1 MSTFFLSLSIFVRY
15 VELNTKFSGGY
26 KRYSLTLP
34 KYLHNKPRPFL
45 NHCEKRIKHA
55 SEVQSKHI
63 REEEGGNFKV
73 QSQTDE
79 VWYDLSF
86 GSENIM
92 PRCTRPDFCHTGL
105 LCKHFFAI
113 FDLYP
118 MWQWDAL
125 PEKFR
130 QNPHISLDWEH
141 VFVDANKYKATD
153 ESTEEGN
160 NGIGENLKRDLQ
172 GQRTGIPRQRARN
185 PEDPIR
191 QEAMVCREKL
201 KELTSITYNIENLNG
216 LKELNTSLELLVN
229 KFKKCQTI
237 DEKENFPQTLL
248 NKQVKSNGKS
258 S

>member
-1 MSTFFLSLSIFVRY
+1 MITVVTEEYFPDKYRRY

-45 NHCEKRIKHA
+45 NHCEKQIKHA

-86 GSENIM
+86 GSENII
-92 PRCTRPDFCHTGL
+92 PRCTCPDFCHTGL

-130 QNPHISLDWEH
+130 QNPHISLD
-141 VFVDANKYKATD
+141 
-153 ESTEEGN
+153 
-160 NGIGENLKRDLQ
+160 
-172 GQRTGIPRQRARN
+172 
-185 PEDPIR
+185 
-191 QEAMVCREKL
+191 
-201 KELTSITYNIENLNG
+201 
-216 LKELNTSLELLVN
+216 
-229 KFKKCQTI
+229 
-237 DEKENFPQTLL
+237 
-248 NKQVKSNGKS
+248 
-258 S
+258 

>member
-1 MSTFFLSLSIFVRY
+1 MAVGCI
-15 VELNTKFSGGY
+15 
-26 KRYSLTLP
+26 
-34 KYLHNKPRPFL
+34 
-45 NHCEKRIKHA
+45 
-55 SEVQSKHI
+55 
-63 REEEGGNFKV
+63 
-73 QSQTDE
+73 
-79 VWYDLSF
+79 
-86 GSENIM
+86 
-92 PRCTRPDFCHTGL
+92 TR
-105 LCKHFFAI
+105 
-113 FDLYP
+113 
-118 MWQWDAL
+118 
-125 PEKFR
+125 KFR

-258 S
+258 SAGHYLPLPVRPKKNRYKNRVGAFASMMQKHYKVNVPVNGASSNSDKTQTKKKSEKKKQIRPQIFHTS